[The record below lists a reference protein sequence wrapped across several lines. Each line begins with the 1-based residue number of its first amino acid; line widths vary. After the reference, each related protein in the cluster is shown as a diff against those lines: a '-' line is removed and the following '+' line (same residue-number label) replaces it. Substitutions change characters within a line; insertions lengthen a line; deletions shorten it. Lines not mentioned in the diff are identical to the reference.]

1 MEEEQEMEMEA
12 LQLEL
17 DSLLCEARLEKL
29 DQFVNSLRTQAENSK
44 QLQAEVQEL
53 KSEIASLKQSFQSHS
68 SQYQPD
74 YSPRGPRFQ
83 NFRGR
88 GRGGYLNRSQQYRC
102 RTCKARGCGQN
113 CQHCFNSGEIGH
125 IRSQCQAEFQPQGN
139 ESRLLQGGA
148 E

>member
-68 SQYQPD
+68 SQYQPNN
-74 YSPRGPRFQ
+74 SPRGPSFSKFQ
-83 NFRGR
+83 GPWLWWISKSISTIRV
-88 GRGGYLNRSQQYRC
+88 
-102 RTCKARGCGQN
+102 
-113 CQHCFNSGEIGH
+113 SGMQSAGVWTELPTL
-125 IRSQCQAEFQPQGN
+125 F
-139 ESRLLQGGA
+139 
-148 E
+148 